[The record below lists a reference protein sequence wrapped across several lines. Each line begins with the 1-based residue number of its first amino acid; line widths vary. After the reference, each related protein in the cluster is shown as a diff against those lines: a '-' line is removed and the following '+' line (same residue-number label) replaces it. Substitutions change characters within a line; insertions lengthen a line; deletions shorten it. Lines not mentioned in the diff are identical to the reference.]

1 MGFEKY
7 NTERRHGEIDFGK
20 QSGNGWGTMKKGF
33 VLGLIAVIIVGC
45 ASAVVLLS
53 SSITPAATPRELDF
67 TVSGKNDCLRFLNDS
82 VSTVYVP
89 IATRANEHWELTI
102 NATKMAGGA
111 NGWVDLYIY
120 KGYWD
125 GGVNNT
131 CYARDIYPILED
143 IKSADAQVKASEP
156 YTQTFGSLTAESYT
170 LFFIFPPGGQSTF
183 HVTLKQV

>member
-1 MGFEKY
+1 MRKE
-7 NTERRHGEIDFGK
+7 
-20 QSGNGWGTMKKGF
+20 F

-45 ASAVVLLS
+45 ASAAVLLS
-53 SSITPAATPRELDF
+53 SSLAPPAAAPRELDF
-67 TVSGKNDCLRFLNDS
+67 VVSGKNDCLRFLNDS
-82 VSTVYVP
+82 VSTVYIPV
-89 IATRANEHWELTI
+89 ATGANEHWQLTI

-131 CYARDIYPILED
+131 CLARDIYPILANIED
-143 IKSADAQVKASEP
+143 AHAQVKASEP
-156 YTQTFGSLTAESYT
+156 YTQTFGGTTSESNT
-170 LFFIFPPGGQSTF
+170 LFFIFPPGGQSAF